1 MKIRRKR
8 VNMILFVLIGII
20 ALSIGYA
27 AISAVNLIINGN
39 SVASVDES
47 NFDVKFIE
55 ENGVSPKVNPSN
67 MGTANILDDTTAS
80 FSISGNL
87 RKGDSVVV
95 TYKIKNNSNGIGA
108 KISLDLTNS
117 NDEYY
122 RVTEEIIDNELQA
135 GDTTYVNII
144 VEMMANPFEENQN
157 TTITAKLIAKPI
169 EDETATGTSSNVL
182 IKSNPE
188 SFATDSWGL
197 IKRAVHNND
206 TSMYNIGDTKKIIID
221 GNEYTLRL
229 ANKSTYDWCENENYS
244 ETACGFV
251 VEFTNITTEMKLKDT
266 NSNVGGYPV
275 TNAYTYLNG
284 KLLNSLPADL
294 KAILAKT
301 RVISGHSNLESAN
314 YVDYNQKLYLLS
326 GVEVFGS
333 DPDDTAASTTTQLD
347 YYRNNNVTRTNNI
360 NYAIKFKGSNNWRYW
375 LRTANYNKYGY
386 QAVSRNGLL
395 NNYYP
400 DTVDQAG
407 IAPAFRIT

>member
-135 GDTTYVNII
+135 GDTTNVNII

-182 IKSNPE
+182 VKSNPE
-188 SFATDSWGL
+188 SFA
-197 IKRAVHNND
+197 
-206 TSMYNIGDTKKIIID
+206 
-221 GNEYTLRL
+221 
-229 ANKSTYDWCENENYS
+229 
-244 ETACGFV
+244 
-251 VEFTNITTEMKLKDT
+251 
-266 NSNVGGYPV
+266 
-275 TNAYTYLNG
+275 
-284 KLLNSLPADL
+284 
-294 KAILAKT
+294 
-301 RVISGHSNLESAN
+301 
-314 YVDYNQKLYLLS
+314 
-326 GVEVFGS
+326 
-333 DPDDTAASTTTQLD
+333 
-347 YYRNNNVTRTNNI
+347 
-360 NYAIKFKGSNNWRYW
+360 
-375 LRTANYNKYGY
+375 
-386 QAVSRNGLL
+386 
-395 NNYYP
+395 
-400 DTVDQAG
+400 
-407 IAPAFRIT
+407 PAFRIT